1 MIGFFVILIH
11 FLLCLSIKI
20 VDFFWIYDIIN
31 LLIKKGGVAL
41 NCPKCGTHIS
51 TFNLKPNC
59 EKCGVNILL
68 YVQEY
73 QLERDAKRAELEFAS
88 TRIVLAKVRAAFIG
102 GALPI
107 ARLVITLLCVAA
119 LLIPFADFST
129 VIPVFSTDISLSGLG
144 IYNLFSGGQLPVFLG
159 LAGSTGFSVIFGK
172 TVTHVFVLIGIMLLI
187 ALAEVGILL
196 AEILSFINIKKSA
209 KAMCVLSVIG
219 IVFCAAF
226 AAGMFYVNGSV
237 VDGLL
242 MNFKLGFGSLV
253 TALMLA
259 ANFYVNYKIYKN
271 DLPLKLRTYD
281 LERKETLKK
290 VKSGEIDLDDLPI
303 PVYETEEEK
312 EARFKE
318 LEEMLKTE
326 EGE

>member
-1 MIGFFVILIH
+1 MVFFQ
-11 FLLCLSIKI
+11 
-20 VDFFWIYDIIN
+20 IYGIIN
-31 LLIKKGGVAL
+31 LLIRKGGVAL
-41 NCPKCGTHIS
+41 NCPKCGAHIS
-51 TFNLKPNC
+51 PFNLKPNC
-59 EKCGVNILL
+59 ESCGVNILL

-88 TRIVLAKVRAAFIG
+88 TRIVLAKVKAAFIG

-129 VIPVFSTDISLSGLG
+129 IIPVFSTDISLSGLG
-144 IYNLFSGGQLPVFLG
+144 IYNLFSGDQLPVFLG
-159 LAGSTGFSVIFGK
+159 LAGSTGFSVVFGK
-172 TVTHVFVLIGIMLLI
+172 TVTSVLVLIGIMLLI

-219 IVFCAAF
+219 IVFCVIF

-259 ANFYVNYKIYKN
+259 ASFYVNYKIYKN

-290 VKSGEIDLDDLPI
+290 VKNGEIDLDDLSI
-303 PVYETEEEK
+303 PVFETDEER